1 MNKGIRDMFEMLIRN
16 AQFLAQISA
25 DVSALKTVVSRLG
38 PEAQRL
44 LEEQI
49 AIERDKS
56 QKAAE
61 SAMKLLDSLRSGL
74 PKMQS

>member
-1 MNKGIRDMFEMLIRN
+1 MLEMLIRN